1 MQIEKYISP
10 LIASQFPAFYRDEGP
25 NFIAFVQAYYEW
37 MEQTGNVLDYSRSML
52 QNTDIDFTTQ
62 QFLQYFKNEF
72 VSQIPSNVVVD
83 KRMLIKHIIELYQ
96 SKGTRRAYAL
106 LFRLV
111 FNEDIDI
118 YIPGDNLFKPSQA
131 NWKIPKYIEISDSE
145 FLPDLVGKQIRSAT
159 STAIVENYFTKY
171 VNNKV
176 VNVLYISNL
185 VGRFKFGDKVYCD
198 DLYVDGSGNTITY
211 REYSLLSSAEQA
223 AYMIAINN
231 DNVPILFGSL
241 SAVGIING
249 GVNFA
254 VGDLLPIYGTGSGGI
269 AKVTSVRNENGKVTF
284 KLIDGGFGFSVNAVV
299 TIVGGGGAG
308 ATFKVGTISNKA
320 IYQINTDII
329 NNYIET
335 QLDVSGSGFN
345 LNIADSTGTMTVG
358 EQVTSSANV
367 VVLDV
372 QTTAGF
378 ISNND
383 IISNTDLGI
392 TDLRAYHSDGSL
404 IYVTGPE
411 SSLTSANL
419 VAGVTL
425 ANSTNLIIVNTVFP
439 KTTISGNGTAV
450 TANSSVVYV
459 DNVNGYFVPQITI
472 TGETSGYTSNVI
484 TTDRLTNW
492 EFPNAVDISNLDVP
506 TIGNTLRTYDL
517 EVGTI
522 TSLSGINPGVGYSAS
537 PTVTVVEPQI
547 YNLQLDDGKGG
558 YYGYDAQITSKAGIA
573 AGVATSVFVEDAG
586 FGYNTSETLT
596 IPSPDGSSSITGT
609 AIIDLNGVGSGYWT
623 DNAGF
628 LSDLN
633 YLEDSNYY
641 QKFSYEVV
649 AKRMLST
656 YQRMVLDLIHPSG
669 VALFGKFVNKNE
681 MLPAESSPIYFS
693 LSQS

>member
-96 SKGTRRAYAL
+96 SKGTKRAYAL
-106 LFRLV
+106 LFRMV

-118 YIPGDNLFKPSQA
+118 YIPGDNLFTPSQA

-231 DNVPILFGSL
+231 DNAPILFGSL

-299 TIVGGGGAG
+299 TVVGGGGAG

-439 KTTISGNGTAV
+439 KTTISGNGTVV

-547 YNLQLDDGKGG
+547 YNLQLYDGKGG

-649 AKRMLST
+649 AKRMLNT
-656 YQRMVLDLIHPSG
+656 YQRMVLDLVHPSG